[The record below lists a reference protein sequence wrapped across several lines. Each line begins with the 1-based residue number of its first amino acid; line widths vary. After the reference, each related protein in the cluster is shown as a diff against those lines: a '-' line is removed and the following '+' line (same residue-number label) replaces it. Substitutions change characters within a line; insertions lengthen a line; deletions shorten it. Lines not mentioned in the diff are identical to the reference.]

1 MLEIKLID
9 GSTIKFEK
17 EYILTDDVCKDLN
30 NIISDFIKIDD
41 YIIRKDGIVSIKKI
55 AKEAENIE
63 L

>member
-1 MLEIKLID
+1 MLEIKLVD

-17 EYILTDDVCKDLN
+17 EYIWMDDIYKDLN
-30 NIISDFIKIDD
+30 NISDFIKIDD